1 MPTKNTNLGSSKFIY
16 KWAILFILV
25 FESWKHD
32 KHVKVIGFNCEF
44 DKILI
49 KWKIFYL
56 FAELVKDH

>member
-16 KWAILFILV
+16 KCAILYILV

-32 KHVKVIGFNCEF
+32 KHVKIIGFNCEF

-49 KWKIFYL
+49 K
-56 FAELVKDH
+56 